1 MIEARIL
8 KNVIAFMDR
17 AAVAGLETQE
27 NLECYLEARRTID
40 SVMRASLAMDA
51 LARTPDADDLT
62 SPRPE
67 APGPSGAAGP
77 Q

>member
-8 KNVIAFMDR
+8 KNVISFMDK
-17 AAVAGLETQE
+17 AAVGGLETQE
-27 NLECYLEARRTID
+27 NLECYLEARRAID
-40 SVMRASLAMDA
+40 SVLRASLAMDA
-51 LARTPDADDLT
+51 LARPSGTPDIT

-67 APGPSGAAGP
+67 DRDPSCAAAP